1 VTATLDEVT
10 KKSKPAPTAEERAA
24 EEMVHRAREQSLSL
38 TGPDGLLKQLAKT
51 VFLTV
56 PQARREVH
64 KPGVLVSWSKGMGAT
79 GVVWLSAERAER
91 CGIRMRTAA
100 R

>member
-1 VTATLDEVT
+1 MT
-10 KKSKPAPTAEERAA
+10 KSKPAPTAEKRAA

-38 TGPDGLLKQLAKT
+38 TGPDGLLKQLMKT

-64 KPGVLVSWSKGMGAT
+64 KPGVLVSWSKGMGLL
-79 GVVWLSAERAER
+79 GLSGLALSERNDAVFVR
-91 CGIRMRTAA
+91 GQPLDSDTVTFG
-100 R
+100 